1 MNPGTPGGEGVLA
14 NFFNSL
20 LHKKSG
26 SPGTPSGPN
35 SLTPRPSNGTDSP
48 LLTPDKMIRTA
59 AESELDRLARNVV
72 KKDLDFS
79 AQSDC

>member
-1 MNPGTPGGEGVLA
+1 VLA

-35 SLTPRPSNGTDSP
+35 SLSSGANSLTPRTNGTDGD
-48 LLTPDKMIRTA
+48 LTMTPDKALMRTDA
-59 AESELDRLARNVV
+59 AAELDRLAKSV
-72 KKDLDFS
+72 KKDLDFVAPTS
-79 AQSDC
+79 EC

>member
-1 MNPGTPGGEGVLA
+1 LA

-26 SPGTPSGPN
+26 TQSGPN
-35 SLTPRPSNGTDSP
+35 SLTPRPSNGTES

-72 KKDLDFS
+72 KKDLDFTT
-79 AQSDC
+79 QSDC